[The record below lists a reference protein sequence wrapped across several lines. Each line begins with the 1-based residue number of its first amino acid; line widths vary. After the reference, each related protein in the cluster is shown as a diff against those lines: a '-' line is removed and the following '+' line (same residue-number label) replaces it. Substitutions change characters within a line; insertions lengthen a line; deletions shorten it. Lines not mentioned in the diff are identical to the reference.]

1 MKREEPTFTEDLQP
15 KPFISRWS
23 VRKQSARQSALE
35 VVSPV
40 PEVEETEAPVLTDA
54 DMPPLDSLD
63 EKSDYSGFLSPRV
76 SDELRQLALRK
87 LFLSDCFNVCD
98 GLDDYADDFTSF
110 AKLGDVITAD
120 MRHRLQMEAEKA
132 RQLAQSS
139 SEKEESEV
147 DESVQK
153 AAEESPSESPTQLS
167 STGEQEHHLPDEP
180 LEERDVSATDEST
193 S

>member
-1 MKREEPTFTEDLQP
+1 MKYEDPALSDDLQP

-23 VRKQSARQSALE
+23 ERKQSARQSALE

-76 SDELRQLALRK
+76 SNELRQLALRK

-110 AKLGDVITAD
+110 AKLGDVMTAD
-120 MRHRLQMEAEKA
+120 LRHRLQMEAEKA
-132 RQLAQSS
+132 QQLAKSS
-139 SEKEESEV
+139 SEKDASDAGESGHTA
-147 DESVQK
+147 S
-153 AAEESPSESPTQLS
+153 EESPSESPTQLS

-180 LEERDVSATDEST
+180 LEKGSESTINEST